1 MDLTGCYI
9 ISNYINKD
17 EKRIDSFLTMARQAA
32 NSSNKVLASDIVSSL
47 CLLDANCLDFH
58 DLYISNGHFMYLSLE
73 GKEIMR
79 LSIYDSI
86 IEKLDLTNTKMGN
99 GFSIEKCIIEKV
111 FGISSRNSIPA
122 QIFTCEVENFEKLAT
137 ITLIK
142 RARLSESQKLFVEI
156 IRKIFF
162 QHGAG
167 RKEAA
172 LLRGMGA
179 LSNRS
184 LSQKIL
190 NILLDENI
198 VTRHK
203 GDEGYIY
210 KPVRSETP
218 RMDKIITNLTLCKDP
233 LWNEISSLS

>member
-1 MDLTGCYI
+1 
-9 ISNYINKD
+9 
-17 EKRIDSFLTMARQAA
+17 
-32 NSSNKVLASDIVSSL
+32 
-47 CLLDANCLDFH
+47 
-58 DLYISNGHFMYLSLE
+58 
-73 GKEIMR
+73 
-79 LSIYDSI
+79 
-86 IEKLDLTNTKMGN
+86 
-99 GFSIEKCIIEKV
+99 
-111 FGISSRNSIPA
+111 
-122 QIFTCEVENFEKLAT
+122 
-137 ITLIK
+137 
-142 RARLSESQKLFVEI
+142 
-156 IRKIFF
+156 
-162 QHGAG
+162 
-167 RKEAA
+167 
-172 LLRGMGA
+172 MGA